1 MKIQFLRL
9 ENFLSYAGVH
19 EIDLTEISTCVIVGD
34 NGVGKSSILEG
45 VLYALFGQSRAGSED
60 ELSHG
65 YDSQT
70 KAWAVNSFSVN
81 LTFEMNGKQYTV
93 TRQRSSKKATL
104 TFTND
109 TDKKNY
115 TANGIRETQDV
126 IHKIIGMEY
135 DSFVSSVMLRQ
146 NDYDEFMKM
155 TPAEAK
161 EVLLEILGLDSFES
175 KRQLAADRANK
186 ANSDA
191 QRFTEEI
198 ERIVAEQKT
207 ADGVPERIRSN
218 ESQLADLK
226 HQLEETDTL
235 MEEAQREHAKMKAA
249 CDGVHQALIRLDQL
263 NRERPQAS
271 AMKRSAENDFER
283 NLSKLGISASA
294 LSSMHIDDVRRDLEA
309 VKAKGQVEEGLK
321 NRLSTA
327 VSEALGKLTFL
338 RSKVSEVDARKKA
351 GASTSMCLLGKPECH
366 AELMNRIDVEL
377 EQVIGQGK
385 AARQAHEEA
394 EAALK
399 AQVERVE
406 NLSKEAYR
414 LSDVMVA
421 LTSMMNA
428 QARSVALDNIDK
440 EIAVLTL
447 QVRDNANTLEDVR
460 AKELEIS
467 GLKMRR
473 ERLQGHVDGLL
484 QELGKL
490 NEVLSRV
497 EKLKKTASELSG
509 SLTVARRDEAVY
521 SLLAKAFSKE
531 GIPALMIENII
542 PVLESDAN
550 AMLERLSDGR
560 IRLQFLLQ
568 RKLKGGGMAE
578 SFEIYV
584 TDENGTRSVQM
595 YSGGE
600 KYRIIFA
607 VHSAFS
613 KYLTYRGGSRIG
625 FLAIDE
631 PAGLDEAGISRL
643 VETLSVLKEHYE
655 QIFVITHL
663 KELMEY
669 FPQTIVVEKSGG
681 SSKVTTKA
689 KKTFSEGIL

>member
-1 MKIQFLRL
+1 MK
-9 ENFLSYAGVH
+9 
-19 EIDLTEISTCVIVGD
+19 C
-34 NGVGKSSILEG
+34 
-45 VLYALFGQSRAGSED
+45 
-60 ELSHG
+60 
-65 YDSQT
+65 
-70 KAWAVNSFSVN
+70 
-81 LTFEMNGKQYTV
+81 
-93 TRQRSSKKATL
+93 
-104 TFTND
+104 
-109 TDKKNY
+109 
-115 TANGIRETQDV
+115 
-126 IHKIIGMEY
+126 
-135 DSFVSSVMLRQ
+135 
-146 NDYDEFMKM
+146 
-155 TPAEAK
+155 
-161 EVLLEILGLDSFES
+161 
-175 KRQLAADRANK
+175 
-186 ANSDA
+186 
-191 QRFTEEI
+191 
-198 ERIVAEQKT
+198 
-207 ADGVPERIRSN
+207 
-218 ESQLADLK
+218 
-226 HQLEETDTL
+226 
-235 MEEAQREHAKMKAA
+235 
-249 CDGVHQALIRLDQL
+249 
-263 NRERPQAS
+263 
-271 AMKRSAENDFER
+271 SAENDFER
-283 NLSKLGISASA
+283 NLSKLGISAA
-294 LSSMHIDDVRRDLEA
+294 VLASMHIDDVRRDLEA
-309 VKAKGQVEEGLK
+309 VKAKGQVEEREK
-321 NRLSTA
+321 NLLSTA

-338 RSKVSEVDARKKA
+338 RSRVSEVDARKKA
-351 GASTSMCLLGKPECH
+351 GASSSMCLLGKPECH

-385 AARQAHEEA
+385 AARQAHDEA

-399 AQVERVE
+399 AQAERVE

-414 LSDVMVA
+414 LSDVMMA
-421 LTSMMNA
+421 LTSMMSA

-440 EIAVLTL
+440 EIAVLTA

-467 GLKMRR
+467 GFKMRR

-490 NEVLSRV
+490 NEVLARAERLRKEV
-497 EKLKKTASELSG
+497 EGLAGAMNAAKRENAI
-509 SLTVARRDEAVY
+509 Y
-521 SLLAKAFSKE
+521 SILAKAFSKE
-531 GIPALMIENII
+531 GIPALMIENIV
-542 PVLESDAN
+542 PVLEADAN